1 MAKARL
7 KDRIAEHKLRKR
19 RWIILAAAGA
29 TVVIAVMI
37 AIQVLVSQGFVT
49 AGSMAPNVA
58 QFVATMIGVTIMG
71 ISVNGFY
78 KEKAQI
84 EELQK
89 RAKKRG
95 E

>member
-29 TVVIAVMI
+29 AAVIAVVI
-37 AIQVLVSQGFVT
+37 VIQVAVSQGLAE
-49 AGSMAPNVA
+49 AGSMALNIA
-58 QFVATMIGVTIMG
+58 QFVATMIGVTVMG

-78 KEKAQI
+78 KEGAQI

-89 RAKKRG
+89 RVKKC
-95 E
+95 